1 MSLAT
6 PEGGNRDAG
15 YPVISE
21 IPLPAEITRAVR
33 AANPLLSENTET
45 LGAETA
51 ITIQTE
57 WLGVIEAALSDLARR
72 GINDPILAEAGA
84 VAEKLRVAIA
94 SPAPGQPNHRTL
106 AEPLRLYL
114 DTLLAAFQLGGRQ
127 RSGPRHRAKDYRS
140 TRQPVA
146 VPKALGRPA
155 LDCAL

>member
-6 PEGGNRDAG
+6 PEGENRDAA

-33 AANPLLSENTET
+33 GANPLLSENTAT

-51 ITIQTE
+51 IAIQTE

-72 GINDPILAEAGA
+72 GIDDPILAEAGG

-94 SPAPGQPNHRTL
+94 SPAPGQPTTALWLSLYACISIPFLQHFSSAVGNDLGHATAQKIIEVL
-106 AEPLRLYL
+106 ASLLQYL
-114 DTLLAAFQLGGRQ
+114 KL
-127 RSGPRHRAKDYRS
+127 
-140 TRQPVA
+140 
-146 VPKALGRPA
+146 
-155 LDCAL
+155 